1 MALTTLRGNIIATGT
16 VSNASIQVGSIADNK
31 LVTAPFSTGK
41 AIAMSMVFG

>member
-16 VSNASIQVGSIADNK
+16 VNDNK